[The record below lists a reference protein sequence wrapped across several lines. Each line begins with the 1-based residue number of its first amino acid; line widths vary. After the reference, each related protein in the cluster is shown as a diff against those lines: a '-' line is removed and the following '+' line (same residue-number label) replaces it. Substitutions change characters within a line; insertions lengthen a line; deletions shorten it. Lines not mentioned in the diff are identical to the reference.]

1 MRIAAG
7 FALLA
12 LLPAA
17 LSAAPP
23 SLTITAPSCAGAS
36 TIITVPLGPDAPTR
50 DGDQPCCAKGCH
62 TGSSRKRYSCAC

>member
-1 MRIAAG
+1 MRVASA

-23 SLTITAPSCAGAS
+23 SLTIAAPSCAGGS
-36 TIITVPLGPDAPTR
+36 TTITVPIRSDAPIR
-50 DGDQPCCAKGCH
+50 NGDQPCCAKGCH